1 MKIYYKLENDK
12 FMGFHHLEE
21 SEDETLIEISQEEFS
36 ELLSHESE
44 IYYSKSEKKL
54 KVVTKNS
61 TKMFNPIFD
70 YEEEKWLESASL
82 EEIKSEKLDYLKS
95 SRDKEDV
102 SPILFPQKN
111 IYNLAKIQSKLSK
124 GNFQVS
130 EELEIVSTEDV
141 LLDATESS
149 KLKLKFS
156 SEMLDEEEI
165 EMWKCEDNV
174 HRIFTKEEL
183 YHAFKLTAIR
193 TRELFAKEHFLGLMV
208 EQATTIEDLENI
220 KW

>member
-1 MKIYYKLENDK
+1 MKDYYFLD
-12 FMGFHHLEE
+12 
-21 SEDETLIEISQEEFS
+21 
-36 ELLSHESE
+36 
-44 IYYSKSEKKL
+44 EKKDIIAFTGVLDNIDLSNL
-54 KVVTKNS
+54 KEITFEQVQEILKEKN
-61 TKMFNPIFD
+61 K
-70 YEEEKWLESASL
+70 KSL
-82 EEIKSEKLDYLKS
+82 EELKSEKLDYLKS
-95 SRDKEDV
+95 SRDKEDI

-111 IYNLAKIQSKLSK
+111 IYNLAKIHSKLSK
-124 GNFQVS
+124 GNFEVS